1 MKNFI
6 GKLLS
11 ETEIKSVNK
20 KNCSENVLMF

>member
-11 ETEIKSVNK
+11 ETAIKSVNK